1 MPMIPIVHTR
11 WLNKEVETDGHS
23 PMYFLCDDGN
33 YYYCKYRT
41 QFKREELDCL
51 VYEIVCFYLLRR
63 LQIPTPDIA
72 LAVIEKD
79 SYDKKKLH
87 KNKLYVHPGII
98 CFASKE
104 ASNTALVTGIQSI
117 SKKTQVNKFENIYD
131 LLKIA
136 MFDLWVENDDR
147 GKGSKENYNLLLQAI
162 RIQSNETGRTS
173 SKLRWLAFDH
183 AFVFGGVNSLRTF
196 NETSMPSRAFKLI
209 ESQYFKSFKK
219 YFAPSVY
226 EGIVENFLALQPYEI
241 ESIIQ
246 SVFMQIPA
254 GWETPKNLG
263 DRIITFLSDSRR
275 IRLVKQ
281 LTIHSLKN

>member
-1 MPMIPIVHTR
+1 MIPVVHTR

-51 VYEIVCFYLLRR
+51 VYEIVCQFLLKR

-72 LAVIEKD
+72 LVEIEKD
-79 SYDKKKLH
+79 TYEPKKLH
-87 KNKLYVHPGII
+87 KNKRYVHPGIT
-98 CFASKE
+98 CFGSKE
-104 ASNTALVTGIQSI
+104 AFNTVLVSGIQSI
-117 SKKTQVNKFENIYD
+117 SKKSHANKFENIYD

-136 MFDLWVENDDR
+136 MFDLWIENDDR
-147 GKGSKENYNLLLQAI
+147 GRGARENYNLLLQP
-162 RIQSNETGRTS
+162 IQVQNAETGRTS
-173 SKLRWLAFDH
+173 AKLRWLAFDH
-183 AFVFGGVNSLRTF
+183 AFAFGGVNCLRTF
-196 NETSMPSRAFKLI
+196 NETTMPSTAFKLI

-226 EGIVENFLALQPYEI
+226 ESIIEIFLALQSYEI

-246 SVFMQIPA
+246 SVFAQIPA

-263 DRIITFLSDSRR
+263 ERIITFLSDSRR

-281 LTIHSLKN
+281 LTMHSLKN

>member
-1 MPMIPIVHTR
+1 MIPVVHTR

-51 VYEIVCFYLLRR
+51 VYEIVCQFLLKKLR
-63 LQIPTPDIA
+63 IPTPDIA

-79 SYDKKKLH
+79 SYDRKKLH
-87 KNKLYVHPGII
+87 KNKLYVHPGIT

-104 ASNTALVTGIQSI
+104 APNTALVMGIQSI
-117 SKKTQVNKFENIYD
+117 SKKSEANKFESIYD

-147 GKGSKENYNLLLQAI
+147 GRGSKENYNLLLQTV
-162 RIQSNETGRTS
+162 RVQNNETGRAST
-173 SKLRWLAFDH
+173 KFRWLAFDH
-183 AFVFGGVNSLRTF
+183 AFTFGGVPNLRIF
-196 NETSMPSRAFKLI
+196 NKTMMPSLAFKLI

-241 ESIIQ
+241 ETIIQ
-246 SVFMQIPA
+246 SVFKQIPA
-254 GWETPKNLG
+254 EWESQKNLG
-263 DRIITFLSDSRR
+263 DRIIEFLSDSKR
-275 IRLVKQ
+275 IHSVKQ
-281 LTIHSLKN
+281 LTMHSLKN

>member
-1 MPMIPIVHTR
+1 MIPVVHTR

-41 QFKREELDCL
+41 QFKHEELDCL
-51 VYEIVCFYLLRR
+51 VYEIVCQFLLKR
-63 LQIPTPDIA
+63 LHIPTPDIA
-72 LAVIEKD
+72 LAVIEKG
-79 SYDKKKLH
+79 SYEPKKLH
-87 KNKLYVHPGII
+87 KNKRYVHPGIT
-98 CFASKE
+98 CFGSKE
-104 ASNTALVTGIQSI
+104 AINTVLVSGIQGI
-117 SKKTQVNKFENIYD
+117 SKKSQANKFENIYD

-136 MFDLWVENDDR
+136 MFDLWIENDDR
-147 GKGSKENYNLLLQAI
+147 GRGTKENYNLLLQSI
-162 RIQSNETGRTS
+162 RVQNKETGRTT

-183 AFVFGGVNSLRTF
+183 AFAFGGVNILRTF
-196 NETSMPSRAFKLI
+196 NETTMPSTAFKLI

-219 YFAPSVY
+219 YFTASVY
-226 EGIVENFLALQPYEI
+226 ESIVENFLALQPYEI

-246 SVFMQIPA
+246 SVIAQVPA

-263 DRIITFLSDSRR
+263 ERIITFLSDSRR

>member
-1 MPMIPIVHTR
+1 MIPVVNTQLLIE
-11 WLNKEVETDGHS
+11 EVKTDGHS

-51 VYEIVCFYLLRR
+51 VYEIVCQFLLKR

-79 SYDKKKLH
+79 SYDRKKLH

-104 ASNTALVTGIQSI
+104 AANTALVMGIQSI
-117 SKKTQVNKFENIYD
+117 SKKTEANKFENIYD

-147 GKGSKENYNLLLQAI
+147 GKGSKENYNLLLQTI
-162 RIQSNETGRTS
+162 RVQNNETGKATT
-173 SKLRWLAFDH
+173 KFRWLAFDH
-183 AFVFGGVNSLRTF
+183 AFTFGGVPNLRIF
-196 NETSMPSRAFKLI
+196 NKTMMPSLTFKLI
-209 ESQYFKSFKK
+209 ESQYFKSLKK
-219 YFAPSVY
+219 HFAPSVY
-226 EGIVENFLALQPYEI
+226 EIIV
-241 ESIIQ
+241 
-246 SVFMQIPA
+246 
-254 GWETPKNLG
+254 
-263 DRIITFLSDSRR
+263 
-275 IRLVKQ
+275 
-281 LTIHSLKN
+281 